1 MGNINHD
8 FKASFA
14 NPPAPNGLVDLILDA
29 KTGGYK
35 IEVGLDPK
43 TYNLMTLTLT
53 DQLGD
58 VTKID
63 FSDIRDNVALPDSLF
78 AFKVPAGADIVTAP
92 PSP

>member
-1 MGNINHD
+1 M
-8 FKASFA
+8 
-14 NPPAPNGLVDLILDA
+14 LLDA

-58 VTKID
+58 TTKVD
-63 FSDIRDNVALPDSLF
+63 FSDIHDNVELPDSMF

-92 PSP
+92 ASP